1 MEQLPG
7 GDGSTNDM
15 SHQLEVPGG
24 HAGASDQHSQ
34 QQSRSPDPEV
44 ILIHISLVKY
54 LFY

>member
-24 HAGASDQHSQ
+24 HAGAGDQPSQ
-34 QQSRSPDPEV
+34 QRPRSPNPEV
-44 ILIHISLVKY
+44 VSSIE
-54 LFY
+54 